1 MGSLKSWLARR
12 VSRIADGK
20 VEVDPLVDAERQFV
34 FVLEAFEDEPVVPGG
49 EVLDGGDAVGER
61 VLDGELESPAA
72 CVVAGWRDVFFDE
85 RAGGRFA
92 DDAGGLALRI
102 AVDVTAEGIG
112 CGGVDARGF
121 ECGGVGDGDVA
132 VDAIEKGGVGAGDGV
147 EVLTRGQSFR
157 RPLGVVPTAAEDPCV
172 RVVEGFSVGGDAGL
186 HFGERGDAVEVGGEA
201 LQAGVGDVGVGVVEA
216 GHGEGAVEVDLV
228 CLGGGAPE
236 DFGVGAGEDDAV
248 AGDAEGLDALRCG
261 VALISMA

>member
-1 MGSLKSWLARR
+1 MPRWSSGIVEVVAGAARFE
-12 VSRIADGK
+12 IADGK

-61 VLDGELESPAA
+61 VLDGELESLAA

-85 RAGGRFA
+85 GAGGRFA

-102 AVDVTAEGIG
+102 AVDVAAEGIG

-132 VDAIEKGGVGAGDGV
+132 VDAIEEGGVGAGDGV

-157 RPLGVVPTAAEDPCV
+157 RPLGVVPAAAEDPCV
-172 RVVEGFSVGGDAGL
+172 RVVESFGVGGDARL
-186 HFGERGDAVEVGGEA
+186 HFGE
-201 LQAGVGDVGVGVVEA
+201 
-216 GHGEGAVEVDLV
+216 
-228 CLGGGAPE
+228 
-236 DFGVGAGEDDAV
+236 
-248 AGDAEGLDALRCG
+248 
-261 VALISMA
+261 